1 MLRIKPRVSYRLNT
15 QFITKLQHPYPGFY
29 SWGRPIHLNPLA
41 LELKDR
47 GKHFYPVLSI
57 LSTNTITAWAWP
69 GPGLLEDHPLLSHR
83 KAQSSLYVGSLPR
96 AHLLTHTN
104 THTRRVIISIQSEF
118 ILYPLDLILGRGTA
132 VPPGVQDL
140 PASNSNPR
148 EPKTSICSP
157 SLSPASLSP
166 SWPPPRLLTMLLW

>member
-47 GKHFYPVLSI
+47 GKHFYPVLST

-83 KAQSSLYVGSLPR
+83 KAQSSLYVGSLPK
-96 AHLLTHTN
+96 HIYLHTHTESHN
-104 THTRRVIISIQSEF
+104 FDPVRVYSI
-118 ILYPLDLILGRGTA
+118 PLRPDLREGHA

-157 SLSPASLSP
+157 SLSPAGLP
-166 SWPPPRLLTMLLW
+166 HAC